1 MIFDPAAIRERV
13 STRSFDGTPL
23 SAEQVSALEAAF
35 AECLP
40 APFGSTPRF
49 ALVAAEPGTAA
60 AKMGTYGLLT
70 KVPAYIVGAVR
81 LGGMAMEDFG
91 YALEG
96 IVLRAT
102 ELRLGSCWLGG
113 VFDRGRAAR
122 ALRLGD
128 GEVVPAALALGRPS
142 AARSLQDRIVYAAAG
157 ARRRKDPSELFFRAG
172 SSGAWTP
179 FAEPGEWAAI
189 LDAVRLAPSASNK
202 QPWRVLAEDGKG
214 ILHLFLSEDKLYN
227 AALKPV
233 RLQNMDMGIAL
244 RHVEAA
250 AGAGGLTGNIR
261 RLEAS
266 PACPRGWEY
275 IASWVRE

>member
-1 MIFDPAAIRERV
+1 MNFDPSTIRARV

-23 SAEQVSALEAAF
+23 SAEQVAALDAAF

-49 ALVAAEPGTAA
+49 ALVTAEPGAVA
-60 AKMGTYGLLT
+60 AKMGTYGLIT
-70 KVPAYIVGAVR
+70 KVPAYVVGAVR

-113 VFDRGRAAR
+113 VFDRGKAAR
-122 ALRLGD
+122 TLRLGD
-128 GEVVPAALALGRPS
+128 GEVVPAALALGTPS

-157 ARRRKDPSELFFRAG
+157 ARRRKDVSELFFQAE

-179 FAEPGEWAAI
+179 LAEPGEWAAI
-189 LDAVRLAPSASNK
+189 LDAVRIGPSASNK
-202 QPWRVLAEDGKG
+202 QPWRVLVEAGA
-214 ILHLFLSEDKLYN
+214 LHLYLSEDKLYN
-227 AALKPV
+227 AALKPIS
-233 RLQNMDMGIAL
+233 LQNMDMGIAL
-244 RHVEAA
+244 CHIKAA
-250 AGAGGLTGNIR
+250 ARASGLTGIIR
-261 RLEAS
+261 RLEAG
-266 PACPRGWEY
+266 PVCPRGWEY
-275 IASWVRE
+275 IASWVRG